1 MCDQDIAL
9 FVNIVQFYNQE
20 FKQKFLFYVQRMYNQ
35 TWKQWKMPE
44 VLYERKDEKVCCNEE
59 KLS

>member
-1 MCDQDIAL
+1 
-9 FVNIVQFYNQE
+9 
-20 FKQKFLFYVQRMYNQ
+20 MYNQ